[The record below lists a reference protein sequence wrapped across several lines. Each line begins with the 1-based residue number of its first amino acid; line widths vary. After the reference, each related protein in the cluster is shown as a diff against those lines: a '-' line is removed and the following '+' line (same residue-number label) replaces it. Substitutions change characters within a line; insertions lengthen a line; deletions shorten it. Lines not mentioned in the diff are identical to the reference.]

1 MRSSLRGYARRIISL
16 PWENGLGIT
25 REYLM
30 AAIVQL
36 TMSDIVKSIGTTDYL
51 EAAAEYLE
59 THGYTVTPPEGER
72 A

>member
-1 MRSSLRGYARRIISL
+1 MQFASS
-16 PWENGLGIT
+16 PEEEW
-25 REYLM
+25 LM

-36 TMSDIVKSIGTTDYL
+36 TMSDIVKRIGTTDFL

-59 THGYTVTPPEGER
+59 THGYTVIPPEGPR

>member
-1 MRSSLRGYARRIISL
+1 MNITARQSGFGRAIV
-16 PWENGLGIT
+16 GIG
-25 REYLM
+25 EM

-36 TMSDIVKSIGTTDYL
+36 TMSDIVKRIGTTDFL

-59 THGYTVTPPEGER
+59 THGYTVIPPKGPR

>member
-1 MRSSLRGYARRIISL
+1 
-16 PWENGLGIT
+16 
-25 REYLM
+25 M

>member
-1 MRSSLRGYARRIISL
+1 
-16 PWENGLGIT
+16 
-25 REYLM
+25 M

-36 TMSDIVKSIGTTDYL
+36 TMSDIVKRIGTTDFL

-59 THGYTVTPPEGER
+59 VHGYTVIPPGGGSHEHH